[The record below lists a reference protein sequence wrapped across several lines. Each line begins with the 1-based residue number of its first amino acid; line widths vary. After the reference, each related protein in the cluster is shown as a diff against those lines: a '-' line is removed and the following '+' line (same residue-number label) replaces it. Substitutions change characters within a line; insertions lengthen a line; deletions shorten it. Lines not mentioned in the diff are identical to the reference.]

1 MKIYTK
7 AERDENKFIL
17 NIEMKPADENQKKA
31 MESFL
36 KDIKTECLS
45 AYYVNKNN
53 EINIGDNFTK

>member
-17 NIEMKPADENQKKA
+17 NIEMKPANENQKEA

-36 KDIKTECLS
+36 KDLKTECLS